1 MVTTT
6 RRKPKIKTYKS
17 LDDDRCLTYV
27 QKAYIEEGKHGQTS
41 RHFFYKLLGYKA
53 IEFTSHKNSS
63 KNAYAYVCRL
73 LVKARESGKLP
84 WSAVIDPGRRYY
96 GDYSTDL
103 KSYAKTKMGAYISLD
118 PWRGQPQK
126 VEIWV
131 EKEAMAALVR
141 TIVSR
146 TGMKGLDDLR
156 VPVCIN
162 KGYGSV
168 TVIKDAA
175 ERYGTGKGWTL
186 LYIGDFDPSGLDI
199 DRALRDG
206 LRKYGARPNIER
218 VALTQEDT
226 ISLIPMAG
234 LSLKKSDSR
243 YKQFVEL
250 YGLEQQGYEIDSLPV
265 HLLRKKLI
273 QKLSLYMDFDAFKKL
288 NELEDAIS
296 EQLAKKLDG
305 VLNGTVKRLLK
316 KGVPDSTLSLEE
328 QLRYLLPEDEVA
340 KIASIIVEADS
351 FYDDEDDFE
360 DEDED
365 EDSDEEDYDEDEDE

>member
-1 MVTTT
+1 
-6 RRKPKIKTYKS
+6 
-17 LDDDRCLTYV
+17 
-27 QKAYIEEGKHGQTS
+27 
-41 RHFFYKLLGYKA
+41 
-53 IEFTSHKNSS
+53 
-63 KNAYAYVCRL
+63 
-73 LVKARESGKLP
+73 
-84 WSAVIDPGRRYY
+84 
-96 GDYSTDL
+96 
-103 KSYAKTKMGAYISLD
+103 
-118 PWRGQPQK
+118 
-126 VEIWV
+126 
-131 EKEAMAALVR
+131 
-141 TIVSR
+141 
-146 TGMKGLDDLR
+146 
-156 VPVCIN
+156 
-162 KGYGSV
+162 
-168 TVIKDAA
+168 
-175 ERYGTGKGWTL
+175 
-186 LYIGDFDPSGLDI
+186 
-199 DRALRDG
+199 
-206 LRKYGARPNIER
+206 
-218 VALTQEDT
+218 
-226 ISLIPMAG
+226 MAG